1 MRWWW
6 LLLILI
12 LLRARAQADAADGTP
27 RRSSPQQT
35 AAVMADTVQAATN
48 KAVASLYEQ
57 IAPLPL
63 TAAETVGQ
71 YVKANNLDDEF
82 RDVLRHADQIGG
94 PRWLDDYT
102 AQVRLEIPV
111 ARVTYALKQFA
122 AAHPRTS
129 PSPDQIERISKGWP
143 QQVISATG
151 SGTASERLPN
161 LRPPSG
167 PWRDVAEKVRE
178 AALEEARNDAVQRA
192 MKGVERV
199 QFNPEQTLGD
209 AFANPEIGKA
219 IADWLAARPVTEV
232 DFDEAG
238 TRQQKL
244 VVKVTLGVSPE
255 DYFEQVRATLEGQKA
270 LSLPKSDE
278 EWDRVRKDFLAAFQ
292 PAQGRATAKIDAPRV
307 GSSGARVNTLV
318 PTQRAAPSWVGDDI
332 SVQGTAPASGTSAAA
347 KLKARQKAEADAREA
362 LRRRID
368 SLQLDDNTT
377 IGQAAKQDPRF
388 DAAVRRAI
396 DRVRPAKTDYRS
408 DGTVVVHFEHDLRG
422 LWDELRRF

>member
-12 LLRARAQADAADGTP
+12 LLRARAQADAAEGTP
-27 RRSSPQQT
+27 RRPDPQQT

-48 KAVASLYEQ
+48 KAVANLYEQ

-63 TAAETVGQ
+63 SAAETVGQ
-71 YVKANNLDDEF
+71 YVKANNLQDEF
-82 RDVLRHADQIGG
+82 REVLRHADQIGG

-122 AAHPRTS
+122 AAHPRNS

-151 SGTASERLPN
+151 SGTASQRLPN
-161 LRPPSG
+161 LRPPNG
-167 PWRDVAEKVRE
+167 PWRDVPEKVRE
-178 AALEEARNDAVQRA
+178 AALEEARGDAIERA

-199 QFNPEQTLGD
+199 QINPEQTLGD

-255 DYFEQVRATLEGQKA
+255 EYFEQVRATLEGQKA
-270 LSLPKSDE
+270 ISLPKADE
-278 EWDRVRKDFLAAFQ
+278 EWDRVRKEFLAAFQ
-292 PAQGRATAKIDAPRV
+292 PAQGRATAKVEPPQV
-307 GSSGARVNTLV
+307 GSSNPRVNSFV
-318 PTQRAAPSWVGDDI
+318 PTQRQAPTWVGDDI
-332 SVQGTAPASGTSAAA
+332 AVQGTAPTNGTSAAA
-347 KLKARQKAEADAREA
+347 KLKARQKAETDARDA
-362 LRRRID
+362 LRTRID
-368 SLQLDDNTT
+368 SLQFDDKTT
-377 IGQAAKQDPRF
+377 IGQAAKQDARVE
-388 DAAVRRAI
+388 AAVRRAI
-396 DRVRPAKTDYRS
+396 DRTRPSKTDYRS
-408 DGTVVVHFEHDLRG
+408 DGTVVVHFVHDLRD
-422 LWDELRRF
+422 LWDQLRRF